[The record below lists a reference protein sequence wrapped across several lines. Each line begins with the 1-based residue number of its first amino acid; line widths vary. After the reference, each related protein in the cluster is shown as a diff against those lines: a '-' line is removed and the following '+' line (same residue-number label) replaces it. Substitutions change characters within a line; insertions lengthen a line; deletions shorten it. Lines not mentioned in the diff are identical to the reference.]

1 MKKRGR
7 KSLALKE
14 MMNEQRINIKMKLR
28 KQKIQEAIS
37 QSHIKDTN
45 PIAGYNLS
53 AYQKKKKKNIIRC
66 WKCGKNG
73 HTRNFF
79 QTIKIS
85 QIQRFV

>member
-37 QSHIKDTN
+37 QSRMKGTN
-45 PIAGYNLS
+45 PIVGYNLS
-53 AYQKKKKKNIIRC
+53 AHKKMYI
-66 WKCGKNG
+66 
-73 HTRNFF
+73 F
-79 QTIKIS
+79 QI
-85 QIQRFV
+85 